1 MFQKGRSGNP
11 RGRPPGRSPGQMVIY
26 DLKQAARK
34 HCPEALEIVLRCL
47 HSDDERVALL
57 AAQILFERAYGK
69 PVQHADVEVDHRFV
83 VAPQTMALDRWLA
96 NKGQPEPT
104 PEDDPEPSTDEDD
117 PDRKLN

>member
-11 RGRPPGRSPGQMVIY
+11 RGRPPGRSPSQMVIY

-69 PVQHADVEVDHRFV
+69 PAQHADIEATHRFV
-83 VAPQTMALDRWLA
+83 IAPRVMALDRWLA

-104 PEDDPEPSTDEDD
+104 EDNPEPSTDDDD